1 LTPNPTGHDV
11 TMSRRILARW
21 EGTDGMLDQ
30 DVTASAV
37 PLSRVDGAGASLLT
51 IGAAIC
57 GSTAGLLTG
66 VSQDV
71 GLTTSS
77 IAAAVA
83 CWCAVCV
90 ALAAGSKWWESA
102 DSARNRSLAFVSAAV
117 GVVVVPVSSLLAGW
131 PLERSV
137 SIALPL
143 GVVFVLGSRQSSAMI
158 RVSASWVA
166 ATCGVAAALIAVI
179 GTSRRTI
186 ESDAA
191 VVVGLMAVPAVVT
204 MLLLIV
210 AAPLTR
216 GAWLLLALV
225 ATIAAAA
232 TPIVP
237 TIAAFA
243 AAAWCALRVNP
254 RSAIA
259 TPERRAPA
267 TRVNP
272 SRLAAI
278 EHARIGVH
286 ATHAAEPERLPRP
299 SPSGPDTEH
308 VKSSDL
314 EHAAEPGSVPAA
326 ELDPDPAVVG
336 DLRERLRRALET
348 DGPVPPAAAR
358 TRSSPAFGSG
368 PLDQEAFLSR
378 FEQALNEFERSR
390 SSTPE
395 HHHNPRDGHDHHQ

>member
-1 LTPNPTGHDV
+1 
-11 TMSRRILARW
+11 
-21 EGTDGMLDQ
+21 MLDQ

-37 PLSRVDGAGASLLT
+37 PLSRLDGAGASLLT
-51 IGAAIC
+51 IGAAMC

-66 VSQDV
+66 VSRDV

-90 ALAAGSKWWESA
+90 ALAAGSEWESA
-102 DSARNRSLAFVSAAV
+102 DSASNRSLAFVSAAV
-117 GVVVVPVSSLLAGW
+117 GVLVVPVSSLLAGW

-143 GVVFVLGSRQSSAMI
+143 GVVFVLASRQSSAII

-191 VVVGLMAVPAVVT
+191 VVVGLMAVPAVVA

-216 GAWLLLALV
+216 GAWLLLASV

-243 AAAWCALRVNP
+243 AAAWCALTVNP

-259 TPERRAPA
+259 TREGRAPA
-267 TRVNP
+267 TPVKP

-278 EHARIGVH
+278 EHARINVH
-286 ATHAAEPERLPRP
+286 AAHAAEPERLPRP
-299 SPSGPDTEH
+299 SASGPDTEQ
-308 VKSSDL
+308 VRSSDL
-314 EHAAEPGSVPAA
+314 EHADGPGSVPAA
-326 ELDPDPAVVG
+326 ELDPDHAVVG
-336 DLRERLRRALET
+336 DLRERLRRALEAG
-348 DGPVPPAAAR
+348 GPVPPEPAR
-358 TRSSPAFGSG
+358 TRSTPASESD
-368 PLDQEAFLSR
+368 PLDQQAFLSR

-390 SSTPE
+390 SSTP
-395 HHHNPRDGHDHHQ
+395 HHHDPRDGHDHHQ